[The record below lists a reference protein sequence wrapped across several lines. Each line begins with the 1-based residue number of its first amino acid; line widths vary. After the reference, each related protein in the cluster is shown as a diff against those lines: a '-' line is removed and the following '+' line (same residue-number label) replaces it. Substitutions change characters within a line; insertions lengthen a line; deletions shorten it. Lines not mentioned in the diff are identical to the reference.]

1 MADEVPD
8 SAVVPTALAYTLG
21 GDPGV
26 RNPELAEKYRNEYK
40 TRGEKFALDYED
52 VMSKRQAEVENAK
65 RILDETAA
73 ALRAGHTGEGPGQMN
88 LPLLQMAA
96 GFFKPTRSGNFG
108 EEFGNALSGLAGG
121 IGNQRMRDDEFN
133 RGMADLTLKR
143 SSFEQEPLKDRAALL
158 KAQQLQEE
166 KGQQAIEVAQMKT
179 SPTQGMSPLAKLRRD
194 RDLGLISEEVY
205 QDAVKKLTH
214 VGSGGSADTQA
225 YNAAL
230 QYHLE
235 HGGKKE
241 DFPSPDVWKANREK
255 GIASGRETGTEQ
267 AKIAQTIPTL
277 QASTEEANR
286 LIEEMIKH
294 PGMKNAVG
302 VLWATAPG
310 IPGQPKADFEAIEG
324 NLLGRVFMRAYEALK
339 GAGAITEAEGLKATA
354 SELPTSRKQSKEAY
368 IRNLRQY
375 QKWLEKGLEIANEKA
390 GKAPAQQ
397 APTQQTPPVAGPWS
411 KFGGGG

>member
-26 RNPELAEKYRNEYK
+26 RNPELAERYRNEYK

-158 KAQQLQEE
+158 KAQQLQQE
-166 KGQQAIEVAQMKT
+166 KGQQAIETAQIK
-179 SPTQGMSPLAKLRRD
+179 
-194 RDLGLISEEVY
+194 
-205 QDAVKKLTH
+205 
-214 VGSGGSADTQA
+214 SG
-225 YNAAL
+225 AA
-230 QYHLE
+230 
-235 HGGKKE
+235 
-241 DFPSPDVWKANREK
+241 
-255 GIASGRETGTEQ
+255 
-267 AKIAQTIPTL
+267 
-277 QASTEEANR
+277 
-286 LIEEMIKH
+286 
-294 PGMKNAVG
+294 
-302 VLWATAPG
+302 
-310 IPGQPKADFEAIEG
+310 
-324 NLLGRVFMRAYEALK
+324 
-339 GAGAITEAEGLKATA
+339 GAGAGTSAEYKTYLSVKQASSDPNFPDFDTWRARREGEREYQKISAREAAEAKANLPQLEAQAEQFKNQINKILDPANRKYLAGLIGSVDGIFPASWRMDPKAQDMISALSTLEAMTFGQSVATMKGLGALSNMEGQKIDKIMGDLKNKRGT
-354 SELPTSRKQSKEAY
+354 LPVYIANLEQMRDSTSRFAVEVGKKKSEWGMAPKEEPRAGAPAPAPGGAATPPPAVD
-368 IRNLRQY
+368 Y
-375 QKWLEKGLEIANEKA
+375 QKLYGVK
-390 GKAPAQQ
+390 P
-397 APTQQTPPVAGPWS
+397 
-411 KFGGGG
+411 GG

>member
-26 RNPELAEKYRNEYK
+26 RNPELAEKYRSEYK

-96 GFFKPTRSGNFG
+96 GFFKPTKSGNFG

-158 KAQQLQEE
+158 KAQQLQQE
-166 KGQQAIEVAQMKT
+166 KGQQAIETAQIKT
-179 SPTQGMSPLAKLRRD
+179 G
-194 RDLGLISEEVY
+194 
-205 QDAVKKLTH
+205 
-214 VGSGGSADTQA
+214 
-225 YNAAL
+225 
-230 QYHLE
+230 
-235 HGGKKE
+235 
-241 DFPSPDVWKANREK
+241 
-255 GIASGRETGTEQ
+255 
-267 AKIAQTIPTL
+267 
-277 QASTEEANR
+277 
-286 LIEEMIKH
+286 
-294 PGMKNAVG
+294 
-302 VLWATAPG
+302 
-310 IPGQPKADFEAIEG
+310 
-324 NLLGRVFMRAYEALK
+324 
-339 GAGAITEAEGLKATA
+339 GAGAGAGTSAEYKTYLAVKNASPDPSKFLDFDTWRARRAGEQEYQKISAREAAEAKANLPQLEAQAEQFRSQIDRILDPANRRYLEGLIGAVDGIIPNWMRTDPKSQDMISALSTLEA
-354 SELPTSRKQSKEAY
+354 MTFGQSVAAMKGLGALSNMEGQKIDKIMGDLKNKRGSLPVYIANLERMRDSTSRIGAEV
-368 IRNLRQY
+368 
-375 QKWLEKGLEIANEKA
+375 
-390 GKAPAQQ
+390 GKKKSEWGMSSPDAPGAPALAPAPGGAP
-397 APTQQTPPVAGPWS
+397 APTAGGLVQGADGVYRLSP
-411 KFGGGG
+411 GGR